1 MNWHTSQQPLIL
13 QRFAIFACI
22 VVGNDTEA
30 VVLMDEFRQEA
41 EAVGQCLHLNH
52 MTSSDA
58 LLKPRRVNSRADY
71 GWVKMGTPDDGYTYP
86 EAPYEQVMAHC
97 MSQ

>member
-1 MNWHTSQQPLIL
+1 
-13 QRFAIFACI
+13 
-22 VVGNDTEA
+22 
-30 VVLMDEFRQEA
+30 MDEFRQEA

-58 LLKPRRVNSRADY
+58 LLEPRRVDSRADY

-86 EAPYEQVMAHC
+86 ETPYEQVMEHC
-97 MSQ
+97 MSQYVYIRPVFSSHCRVH